1 MYFLTRHL
9 SIQATPFQNGT
20 INSIIELSVKYTK
33 FIMLLILMFYS
44 KYVTALELDVDL
56 QQVAE
61 KAWNLLGK

>member
-1 MYFLTRHL
+1 M
-9 SIQATPFQNGT
+9 
-20 INSIIELSVKYTK
+20 KYTK